1 MRELYYYS
9 LDNKVM
15 AVEIRPSVP
24 GSQQFQYGVPKVLFE
39 VRIGR
44 NNALSFD
51 VSKDG
56 RFLLPAL
63 ATFRLKIP
71 PVSFLFS

>member
-1 MRELYYYS
+1 
-9 LDNKVM
+9 M

-63 ATFRLKIP
+63 VEQQSSTPMTVVLNWPQMLKAK
-71 PVSFLFS
+71 